1 MIIFLFLV
9 NLLKSNHRNH
19 HSNLIRRHIELS
31 LSPNQIGHL
40 IGRDG
45 HLHKNIMNKTKTRI
59 HFDNIPYSINSS
71 SKQCPEFNLDL
82 FQSSCPLKATI
93 TGDTIETVEDAAK
106 ALEKLVQTTQVCKIF
121 LIEKKLNQLFLS
133 FLE

>member
-1 MIIFLFLV
+1 
-9 NLLKSNHRNH
+9 
-19 HSNLIRRHIELS
+19 
-31 LSPNQIGHL
+31 
-40 IGRDG
+40 
-45 HLHKNIMNKTKTRI
+45 MNKTKTRI

-93 TGDTIETVEDAAK
+93 TGDTIEAVEDAAT

-121 LIEKKLNQLFLS
+121 LIEKNLINYSCLF
-133 FLE
+133 